1 MITRDD
7 CNVNTHIDSRCRPDG
22 WRHSRAGC
30 DKRRKT
36 QTASEDQKIFA
47 HPFWFCISTEI
58 DPHRSKILVSL
69 QVSAIWKQN
78 MGLQW
83 TVQECALCS
92 AICLPILHC
101 VTRHSQP
108 VLRISLSFIVSLESW
123 ALLLK
128 SREYLRLRPLFKSPE
143 KLCGQNCLKQYELS
157 LIHVCHYHS

>member
-7 CNVNTHIDSRCRPDG
+7 CNVNTHGDSRCRPDG
-22 WRHSRAGC
+22 WKHSRAGC

-36 QTASEDQKIFA
+36 QTASEDQKILA

-58 DPHRSKILVSL
+58 DSHRYEILVSL

-78 MGLQW
+78 MGYSKQYK
-83 TVQECALCS
+83 TAHS
-92 AICLPILHC
+92 AFPSC
-101 VTRHSQP
+101 T
-108 VLRISLSFIVSLESW
+108 VSLDKTFTTCIWDTFVIKSVPW